1 MNIEQLKEEI
11 KSDEGCVYAIYLDHL
26 GKKTF
31 GVGHLVTENDPEY
44 LLQVGDVIDDDRVD
58 SCFATDI
65 EITVDECLALYDD
78 FFDLP
83 EEVQLIIANMM
94 FNLGR
99 TNLSKFKDMR
109 RAVDQGD
116 WNAAADAMIDSRWY
130 MQVTNRAQ
138 RLVDRMRQV
147 GE

>member
-1 MNIEQLKEEI
+1 
-11 KSDEGCVYAIYLDHL
+11 
-26 GKKTF
+26 
-31 GVGHLVTENDPEY
+31 
-44 LLQVGDVIDDDRVD
+44 
-58 SCFATDI
+58 
-65 EITVDECLALYDD
+65 
-78 FFDLP
+78 
-83 EEVQLIIANMM
+83 MM

-116 WNAAADAMIDSRWY
+116 WNAAADAMIDSKWY